1 MLGGALAV
9 LILGQ
14 IAPADALA
22 AINLNV
28 MVFLFCM
35 FVVGE
40 ALSRS
45 GFLDLIARQFFSQAR
60 TQGQILFF
68 VIFGFG
74 ILSALLM
81 NDTLAIIGT
90 PLVLGLAAR
99 SRLPAKMLLLA
110 LAFAL
115 TTGSV
120 ASPIGNPQN
129 LLVALGSGMSAPF
142 VTFAT
147 RLLLPT
153 LLSLAAVW
161 LMLFIFFRKGWSAS
175 LDTGDDTEAQPVP
188 DPILSRIVKCSLAI
202 LVILTGANIAV
213 SLLTGTL
220 AIPLPLI
227 GLAAALP
234 ILIFSSQRTAV
245 LRSIDWCT
253 LVFFAAMFVLMAA
266 VWETGVFQL
275 VAGTAGVSTVPAI
288 LATSVIVSQFISNV
302 PFVARFMPLILQAGG
317 GTARLMALAAGSTIA
332 GNLTI
337 LGAASNVI
345 IIQQAESRGETL
357 TFFEFAKVGVPLTL
371 VQIGIYAVCLGAV

>member
-1 MLGGALAV
+1 MFGGAVAV
-9 LILGQ
+9 LIMGQ

-22 AINLNV
+22 AINIDV
-28 MVFLFCM
+28 MVFLFGM

-45 GFLDLIARQFFSQAR
+45 GYLDQLSRRLFRHAR
-60 TQGQILFF
+60 TPGELLIL

-74 ILSALLM
+74 LLSALLM

-90 PLVLGLAAR
+90 PLVLGLASR

-110 LAFAL
+110 LAFAI

-129 LLVALGSGMSAPF
+129 LLVAVNSGMTAPF
-142 VTFAT
+142 VTFASS
-147 RLLLPT
+147 LLLPT
-153 LLSLAAVW
+153 VLSLAAAW
-161 LMLFIFFRKGWSAS
+161 LVLFFFYRKDWGTP
-175 LDTGDDTEAQPVP
+175 LDGETVPATVP
-188 DPILSRIVKCSLAI
+188 DPALTRIVKCSLAI
-202 LVILTGANIAV
+202 LLVLAGANIAA
-213 SLLTGTL
+213 SLVTG
-220 AIPLPLI
+220 AIVIPLPLI

-234 ILIFSSQRTAV
+234 VLIFSSQRVTV
-245 LRSIDWCT
+245 LKSIDWCT

-266 VWETGVFQL
+266 VWETGFFQS
-275 VAGTAGVSTVPAI
+275 VGGTTGISAVPAI
-288 LATSVIVSQFISNV
+288 LATSVVISQFISNV
-302 PFVARFMPLILQAGG
+302 PFVALFQPLILQAGG
-317 GTARLMALAAGSTIA
+317 GTARLMALAAGSTVA

-357 TFFEFAKVGVPLTL
+357 TFFEFAKIGVPLTII
-371 VQIGIYAVCLGAV
+371 QIAIYAVCLGVV